1 MSVVRSLSS
10 TLCFLVLFFNLQGTV
25 RAFDDNRVESISSSG
40 SSRQALRAGVE
51 MELSR
56 EWLKAIN
63 HYEECLK
70 AFPDSRDLEHGLRRS
85 KIHFGIVRRYADAS
99 FEKKL
104 LQKSTSDALI
114 LFRDVLNRVRE
125 NYVDSLSSTSFV
137 SHGTESF
144 YLALANDRFRAAHL
158 KNVEWNDIQDVRRIL
173 REKYW
178 NKPISYQGGA
188 DEIVREVMEI
198 ASQRLNIPRVAVV
211 MEYLFGGCN
220 ALDDYSNFLTPNRLD
235 DLYGNIDG
243 EFVGIGIEIKAEKGQ
258 GLLLVN
264 VLSESPAERGGAQ
277 IGDFIVAIDG
287 INSHSMTTDEAAR
300 LLRGPSGTMVR
311 LGLKTPET
319 ERVRH
324 KAFVRRSVQVKSI
337 PVAKIV
343 DQESGIAYLKLATFQ
358 KSSARELDDAL
369 VKLRDQGMRKLI
381 WDVRGN
387 PGGLL
392 TAAVEV
398 LDRFIAEGALVSTR
412 GRTQDQNWRYSASRP
427 GTWDVPLVLLTDGES
442 ASASEIVAGAVR
454 DHGRGVIVGRQT
466 YGKWSVQ
473 SIFPVRQ
480 KTGLRL
486 TTAKFYSPND
496 HTLGKIGVAP
506 DIKVAKPKG
515 RTTFYRGRPGQDVAD
530 DADIRKAVEVLKR
543 R

>member
-1 MSVVRSLSS
+1 MESVSS
-10 TLCFLVLFFNLQGTV
+10 
-25 RAFDDNRVESISSSG
+25 RD

-63 HYEECLK
+63 HYEDAIK
-70 AFPDSRDLEHGLRRS
+70 TWPDSRDLEHGLRRS
-85 KIHFGIVRRYADAS
+85 KIHFGIVRRYADES
-99 FEKKL
+99 FETRL
-104 LQKSTSDALI
+104 LKKSTTDALS
-114 LFRDVLNRVRE
+114 LFNDVLGRVRE
-125 NYVDSLSSTSFV
+125 NYVDPLSSTSFV

-144 YLALANDRFRAAHL
+144 YLALANDRFREAHL
-158 KNVEWNDIQDVRRIL
+158 PKADWDDIQDVRRIL

-178 NKPISYQGGA
+178 NKRISYQGGA
-188 DEIVREVMEI
+188 EEIVREVMEI
-198 ASQRLNIPRVAVV
+198 AHDRLGMSRVAVV

-243 EFVGIGIEIKAEKGQ
+243 EFVGIGIEIKAEKGK

-264 VLSESPAERGGAQ
+264 VLDDSPAERGGATV
-277 IGDFIVAIDG
+277 GDFIVAIDG
-287 INSHSMTTDEAAR
+287 VNCRSMSTDEAAR
-300 LLRGPSGTMVR
+300 LLRGPSGSMVR
-311 LGLKTPET
+311 LSLKTPDVET
-319 ERVRH
+319 TRNR
-324 KAFVRRSVQVKSI
+324 AFVRRSVQVKSI

-343 DQESGIAYLKLATFQ
+343 DQERGIAYLKLATFQ
-358 KSSARELDDAL
+358 KSSAGELDDAL
-369 VKLRDQGMRKLI
+369 NKLRGEGMRKLI

-398 LDRFIAEGALVSTR
+398 LDRFIPEGTLVSTR

-427 GTWDVPLVLLTDGES
+427 GTWDVPLVLLTDGDS
-442 ASASEIVAGAVR
+442 ASASEIVAGAIR

-506 DIKVAKPKG
+506 DIKVEKPKE
-515 RTTFYRGRPGQDVAD
+515 RTAFYRGRPGQDVAD
-530 DADIRKAVEVLKR
+530 DADIQKAIEVFKHR
-543 R
+543 